1 MKDEGV
7 SDDDEHDLIEAI
19 STADLES
26 MLPRLATY
34 AEKRLNRV
42 GWFSSATLQNHK
54 MNPKE
59 LVDLAIERCLSGKR
73 HWKKQSGSQ
82 DLESFLRGVIKSLVS
97 SAVKADKRDQAKLD
111 EEGDV
116 DRVDAATDVDLESV
130 RTEVVAAI
138 ESCASDDEDLLAFYF
153 AVVDGHHT
161 KREDI
166 AAALGWDVTRVSAAR
181 VKLQRRLEKQYPDIF
196 GDMKKRR
203 AS

>member
-1 MKDEGV
+1 M

-19 STADLES
+19 SMADLEA

-34 AEKRLNRV
+34 AEKRLNRI
-42 GWFSSATLQNHK
+42 GWFTTPKLQTHK

-59 LVDLAIERCLSGKR
+59 LVDLAIERCLAGKR
-73 HWKKQSGSQ
+73 HWKKQSGYA

-97 SAVKADKRDQAKLD
+97 SAVNADKRDQADLD

-116 DRVDAATDVDLESV
+116 DRVDVATDAGLESV
-130 RTEVVAAI
+130 RTDVVVAI
-138 ESCASDDEDLLAFYF
+138 ERCASDDEDLSAFYF

-166 AAALGWDVTRVSAAR
+166 AAALGWDVARVSAAR
-181 VKLQRRLEKQYPDIF
+181 VKLQRRLEKQYPEMF